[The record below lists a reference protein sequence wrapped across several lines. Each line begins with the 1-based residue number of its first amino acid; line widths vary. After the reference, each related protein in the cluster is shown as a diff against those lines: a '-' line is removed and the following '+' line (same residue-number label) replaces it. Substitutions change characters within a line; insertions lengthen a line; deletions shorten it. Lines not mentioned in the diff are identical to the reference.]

1 MDFSWKKFRLP
12 RPWSNARDK
21 RDRESVVDS
30 PEQDRSYNQSK
41 SDLLNESQHDG
52 DNHERSSTNAL
63 DFLKLMS
70 EQLMSAWAQEYP
82 EWQEDIDAAGVNV
95 LALADKISRQRQEHV
110 HRHDDRVKAG
120 IDACSEEITGIAGAS
135 LFPDTQV
142 NGDGRTGL
150 SLNEGGGATFSIH
163 APSSDKTPVQIVGKS
178 SPSTMTSTIITTS
191 IGHPLMSSEP
201 YTSHVSGRGMHMEEE
216 TSLHG
221 RIWVPSFHSIPDEH
235 RQVPYGSS
243 TKVRWSDDSCSQSW
257 RLVSDDRPHS
267 RGNRD
272 RYTDEQDWRSVPDT
286 TDAHNQQSSTSQGTG
301 RLYDANFAGQD
312 VNKGFVYPREQ
323 DEPPWCDM
331 RYAPSPDRQHRPQ
344 GVGQPLPSDQ
354 ASRVMHGSDTEV
366 GHAKMSGDAFVT
378 YDVMVSC
385 LKSLLQEAFVNN
397 QQSPV
402 MPNNGSYSSDIVSKG
417 PQSCQSQKC
426 EGSTRR
432 PVVEDHRQV
441 TPTTPGVAT
450 QVLGR
455 TPDVSAGVQAA
466 CTDQSP
472 MTPRCE
478 SAEQRILL
486 TPGFVS
492 SSGPASNRPKKVAK
506 FDGKSNWGDYL
517 VQFNI
522 AAKLNNWDDTQKAM
536 ELATSLE
543 GNARGVLADLSAN
556 KQLDFEALTNKLTQR
571 YEPEGQLGVYQSQL
585 HSRRR
590 KRNES
595 IPELVQDI
603 SRLVRKAYPA
613 ADEQTGSY
621 MAVSS
626 FITALANEAQELF
639 VYQKEPKNLDEA
651 GRAALSFE
659 TFRAARM
666 KDVPIVRAQQ
676 MNDTPDAPPKWAKDW
691 MSRMERQF
699 SNWAQKTSKAQGGI
713 RGSGNPHALA
723 NEPSAQAGNS
733 GAKSANGAPPGNQG
747 TKNTACYR
755 CGATGHWVRNCPN
768 KGRGPPLQQTP
779 AGSAQ
784 EESSTVG
791 TGQLPTETISNTG
804 QGNER

>member
-12 RPWSNARDK
+12 RPWSNVRDK
-21 RDRESVVDS
+21 RDHESVVDP
-30 PEQDRSYNQSK
+30 PEQDHTYVQSNL
-41 SDLLNESQHDG
+41 DLSNESQHDVKY
-52 DNHERSSTNAL
+52 HEHSSTNAL

-110 HRHDDRVKAG
+110 HRHDDRVEAG
-120 IDACSEEITGIAGAS
+120 IDACSEEITWTAGAS

-142 NGDGRTGL
+142 NGDGRTSF
-150 SLNEGGGATFSIH
+150 SLNEGGGATFSFH
-163 APSSDKTPVQIVGKS
+163 APSSDKTPVQIVGKF
-178 SPSTMTSTIITTS
+178 SPSTMTSTTITTS
-191 IGHPLMSSEP
+191 IGRPLMSSEP
-201 YTSHVSGRGMHMEEE
+201 YTSDVSGRGMHMEEE

-221 RIWVPSFHSIPDEH
+221 RIWVPSFHSTPDEH

-243 TKVRWSDDSCSQSW
+243 TKVRWSDDSCFQSW

-267 RGNRD
+267 QGNRH

-286 TDAHNQQSSTSQGTG
+286 TNAHNQQCSTSQATG
-301 RLYDANFAGQD
+301 PLYDANFAGQD
-312 VNKGFVYPREQ
+312 VGKGFVYPRER
-323 DEPPWCDM
+323 DEPLWRDM
-331 RYAPSPDRQHRPQ
+331 RYAPSPDRQHGPR
-344 GVGQPLPSDQ
+344 GVGRPVPSDK

-366 GHAKMSGDAFVT
+366 GNAKMSGDAFVT

-402 MPNNGSYSSDIVSKG
+402 MPNNGSDSSDIVSKG
-417 PQSCQSQKC
+417 RQSCQSQKC

-432 PVVEDHRQV
+432 PVVENHRQMIPK
-441 TPTTPGVAT
+441 TPVLAT

-478 SAEQRILL
+478 SAKQSTLL
-486 TPGFVS
+486 TPGFVP
-492 SSGPASNRPKKVAK
+492 SSGPASNRPKKVAR

-603 SRLVRKAYPA
+603 SHLVRKAYPA

-723 NEPSAQAGNS
+723 NEPSAQVGNS

-768 KGRGPPLQQTP
+768 KGRGPLLQQTP

-804 QGNER
+804 QGNEI

>member
-1 MDFSWKKFRLP
+1 
-12 RPWSNARDK
+12 
-21 RDRESVVDS
+21 
-30 PEQDRSYNQSK
+30 
-41 SDLLNESQHDG
+41 
-52 DNHERSSTNAL
+52 
-63 DFLKLMS
+63 
-70 EQLMSAWAQEYP
+70 
-82 EWQEDIDAAGVNV
+82 
-95 LALADKISRQRQEHV
+95 
-110 HRHDDRVKAG
+110 
-120 IDACSEEITGIAGAS
+120 
-135 LFPDTQV
+135 
-142 NGDGRTGL
+142 
-150 SLNEGGGATFSIH
+150 
-163 APSSDKTPVQIVGKS
+163 
-178 SPSTMTSTIITTS
+178 
-191 IGHPLMSSEP
+191 
-201 YTSHVSGRGMHMEEE
+201 
-216 TSLHG
+216 
-221 RIWVPSFHSIPDEH
+221 
-235 RQVPYGSS
+235 
-243 TKVRWSDDSCSQSW
+243 
-257 RLVSDDRPHS
+257 
-267 RGNRD
+267 
-272 RYTDEQDWRSVPDT
+272 
-286 TDAHNQQSSTSQGTG
+286 
-301 RLYDANFAGQD
+301 
-312 VNKGFVYPREQ
+312 
-323 DEPPWCDM
+323 
-331 RYAPSPDRQHRPQ
+331 
-344 GVGQPLPSDQ
+344 
-354 ASRVMHGSDTEV
+354 MHGSGTEV
-366 GHAKMSGDAFVT
+366 GDAKMSGDAFVT

-402 MPNNGSYSSDIVSKG
+402 MPNNGSDSSDIVSKS

-432 PVVEDHRQV
+432 PVVENHKQMIPK
-441 TPTTPGVAT
+441 TPVLAT

-455 TPDVSAGVQAA
+455 APDVSAGVQAA

-478 SAEQRILL
+478 SAEQSISL

-492 SSGPASNRPKKVAK
+492 SSGPALNRPKKVAK

-543 GNARGVLADLSAN
+543 GNARGVLVDLSAN

-571 YEPEGQLGVYQSQL
+571 YELEGQLGVYQSQL

-613 ADEQTGSY
+613 ADEQIDSY

-639 VYQKEPKNLDEA
+639 VYQKEPKNLNEA

-659 TFRAARM
+659 TFCAARM
-666 KDVPIVRAQQ
+666 KDVPIVCAQQ

-713 RGSGNPHALA
+713 RGSGISHALA
-723 NEPSAQAGNS
+723 NGPSAQAGNS

-791 TGQLPTETISNTG
+791 TGQFPTETISNTR
-804 QGNER
+804 QGSER